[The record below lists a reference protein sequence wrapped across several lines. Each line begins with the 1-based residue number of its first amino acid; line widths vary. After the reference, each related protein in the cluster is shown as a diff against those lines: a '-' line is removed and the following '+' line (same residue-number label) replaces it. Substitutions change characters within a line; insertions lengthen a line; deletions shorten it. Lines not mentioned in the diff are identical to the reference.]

1 MLRELLIVLGLIL
14 LNGIFAGAEIALLS
28 VRKARIVELAAKG
41 NERARAIEA
50 LRKNPERF
58 LATVQIGITVVGS
71 TAAAFAG
78 ETSAERLAAFL
89 RAAGFGDE
97 AAEDISLA
105 AVVAAI
111 SFLSLV
117 LGELVPKSLALRSAE
132 AYALA
137 VGRPLYW
144 LSQLAKPLV
153 WFLTTA
159 SNLVLKIFK
168 DETSFVESR
177 STAEELRQ
185 MIEDAAHTGELD
197 KATTEM
203 ATRVFD
209 FRELRIDA
217 LMVPRP
223 AIVVLRHDASRADIE
238 STLARTPFS
247 RLPITGD
254 GIDNVIGYVRTRE
267 VYEQLVRGEKTIDL
281 DALKHPVPFVA
292 ESMRAL
298 DVLRHLQRKQQPLAI
313 VTDEQGGVSG
323 LVTVEDLVEEIV
335 GEILNE
341 GEMPEPMIHGQP
353 DGSTLISGL
362 TPIHEINRALGLDL
376 QPGRGFSTVG
386 GFIVSVSGQLPQQG
400 STVQTPNG
408 AAFLVEQV
416 STRRV
421 LSVRLIRRPSPT

>member
-14 LNGIFAGAEIALLS
+14 LNGVFAGAEIALLS
-28 VRKARIVELAAKG
+28 VRKARILELSAKG

-58 LATVQIGITVVGS
+58 LATVQIGITVVGA

-78 ETSAERLAAFL
+78 ETSAERMAAFL
-89 RAAGFGDE
+89 RIAGLGEE
-97 AAEDISLA
+97 AAEDLSLA
-105 AVVAAI
+105 AVVAVI

-144 LSQLAKPLV
+144 LSRLATPLV
-153 WFLTTA
+153 WILTA
-159 SNLVLKIFK
+159 SSNLVLKIFK

-177 STAEELRQ
+177 LTAEELRQ
-185 MIEDAAHTGELD
+185 MIEDAARAGELD
-197 KATTEM
+197 RATTEM

-217 LMVPRP
+217 VMVPRP
-223 AIVVLRHDASRADIE
+223 AIIVLRHDAPRADIE
-238 STLARTPFS
+238 STLARTTFS

-254 GIDNVIGYVRTRE
+254 GVDNIVGYVRARD
-267 VYEQLVRGEKTIDL
+267 VYAQLARGEAVDL
-281 DALKHPVPFVA
+281 HALKHPVPFVA
-292 ESMRAL
+292 ETMRAL

-341 GEMPEPMIHGQP
+341 GEKTEPLIHKEP

-400 STVQTPNG
+400 STVQTPDG
-408 AAFLVEQV
+408 AEFLVEQV